1 MAGRI
6 KSRVAQVLGF
16 ERNGVEET
24 TKVDPGGG
32 ANKTADHY
40 SPCGVDAPPL
50 PGDSAVLTES
60 SGTGTEACAAYSDPD
75 NTRVARPG
83 EHRVYARD
91 EDGNVVGSGYWK
103 RDGTIVF
110 ENTGGTLELSPA
122 GILSA
127 NASQVRLTSAAG
139 QPMARVG
146 DLQSVVIPPLV
157 VVDPVSGPLPVI
169 LASAA
174 VPPVTGLPSIAAAG
188 QAISGNNNVTG

>member
-1 MAGRI
+1 MAL
-6 KSRVAQVLGF
+6 KAKVAVVLGF
-16 ERNGVEET
+16 ERDGVEET
-24 TKVDPGGG
+24 TRVDPTGG

-40 SPCGVDAPPL
+40 SPCGIDAPPL
-50 PGDSAVLTES
+50 PGDFAAIEES
-60 SGTGTEACAAYSDPD
+60 SGTGTESCTGYADPL

-83 EHRVYARD
+83 EFRMYGRD
-91 EDGNVVGSGYWK
+91 EDGNVVGSGYLK

-127 NASQVRLTSAAG
+127 NASQVRLTPAAG

-157 VVDPVSGPLPVI
+157 VVDPISGPLPVI